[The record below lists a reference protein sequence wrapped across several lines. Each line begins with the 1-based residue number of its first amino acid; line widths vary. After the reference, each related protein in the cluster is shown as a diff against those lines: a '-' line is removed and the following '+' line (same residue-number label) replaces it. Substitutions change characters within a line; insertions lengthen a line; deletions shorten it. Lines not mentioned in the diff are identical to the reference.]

1 MNQFKIYLLL
11 ALVLLRRP
19 LLLLW
24 RTIINYVYIFN
35 YNIRYLLSKCIT
47 AKYMFR
53 RIWNLRV
60 HSTTRQLFLFH
71 STTIKYI
78 NLNSRHGYIS
88 NLFHIK
94 MLLKNTSRKKII
106 FPIPNN
112 SCNTIGHVNNTQFIV
127 LNIDGA
133 ANNTRPNL
141 QSVC

>member
-47 AKYMFR
+47 AKYVFR
-53 RIWNLRV
+53 RIRNQAV
-60 HSTTRQLFLFH
+60 ISNH

-133 ANNTRPNL
+133 ANNTWPNL